1 VRALRIVREL
11 MRRQPLFVSVVA
23 PLLALTSLLDAV
35 PLIGFAPIIDLLI
48 HPDLSQASPAT
59 LHITAW
65 IARAGLP
72 ATLPVVATLFVSLL
86 IVKSL
91 VATATQLVV
100 TKVNFSL
107 TKASMTRILS
117 SFLGAGWPFFVRNDC
132 GTLGNTLMRET
143 EKITI
148 AFESTAVILAN
159 SLRLAAYLVI
169 ALLLSWKL
177 TVLTLGLLGLAL
189 LPFFLLGR
197 LAYGI
202 GATHTRMANE
212 FQGSVIETLSAA
224 KLILG
229 FGNQEK
235 SLRKISDSL
244 GPYLKSSVQWV
255 MVRAVSPLAFEP
267 LGFMM
272 ALTILYVGLMRFQ
285 IPLSSLFILLYILK
299 TSSGLAMNVMNEK
312 NRLENVAPAL
322 EQIDRLESEALRM
335 VQPTGLR
342 RFELLEREVLFE
354 GVRFSYPDREETL
367 KGVTVAIPKGRMT
380 ALVGRSGSGKT
391 TFIDLLLG
399 FYQPQAG
406 RITVDGVPL
415 GELDILS
422 WRQRIGFVPQ
432 DPFLFRASIRENL
445 LWANSEATPKEIEQ
459 ARAAANATEF
469 ISQLPEGLDTVV
481 GDRGVRLSGGQRQ
494 RIALART
501 LLRKPELLI
510 LDEATSALDSHSEL
524 MIRESVE
531 RLSKSV
537 TVVAIAHRLSTIKS
551 ADRIYVLDKG
561 SVVESGSFEQLMSI
575 NGGEFL
581 KAAELQGLKPPPYG
595 ERKGEHS

>member
-1 VRALRIVREL
+1 MRALRIVREL
-11 MRRQPLFVSVVA
+11 MRRQPRFLSVVA
-23 PLLALTSLLDAV
+23 PLLLLTSLLDAV

-48 HPDLSQASPAT
+48 HPDLSQASSAT
-59 LHITAW
+59 LAITG
-65 IARAGLP
+65 RMAGLGLP
-72 ATLPVVATLFVSLL
+72 VTLPAVASLFVALL

-91 VATATQLVV
+91 VAVGVQFVV
-100 TKVNFSL
+100 TRVNFNL
-107 TKASMTRILS
+107 TKASMTRILGR
-117 SFLGAGWPFFVRNDC
+117 FMGAGWPFFTLNDC
-132 GTLGNTLMRET
+132 GTLGNTLIRET

-159 SLRLAAYLVI
+159 TLRLAAYLTV
-169 ALLLSWKL
+169 ALLLSWQL
-177 TVLTLGLLGLAL
+177 TILTLALLAVAL
-189 LPFFLLGR
+189 LPFFMLGR
-197 LAYGI
+197 LSYGI
-202 GATHTRMANE
+202 GARHTAMANE
-212 FQGSVIETLSAA
+212 FQGSVVEALSAA

-235 SLRKISDSL
+235 TLRKIEGSL
-244 GPYLKSSVQWV
+244 GPFLKSSVQWV

-272 ALTILYVGLMRFQ
+272 ALTILYAGHARLH
-285 IPLSSLFILLYILK
+285 IPLSSLFILLYVLK
-299 TSSGLAMNVMNEK
+299 TSSSLAMTIMNEK

-335 VQPTGLR
+335 IQPTGTR
-342 RFELLEREVLFE
+342 RFERLKCEIAFE
-354 GVRFSYPDREETL
+354 GVRFSYPDHGETL
-367 KGVTVAIPKGRMT
+367 KGVDVKIPKGRMT

-406 RITVDGVPL
+406 QIAVDGAPL
-415 GELDILS
+415 SELDILS
-422 WRQRIGFVPQ
+422 WRRRIGFVPQ

-445 LWANSEATPKEIEQ
+445 LWANSEANAEDIKQ
-459 ARAAANATEF
+459 ACDAANATEF
-469 ISQLPEGLDTVV
+469 IELLPEGLDTVV

-494 RIALART
+494 RVALART

-524 MIRESVE
+524 LIQNSVE
-531 RLSKSV
+531 LLSKSV
-537 TVVAIAHRLSTIKS
+537 TVVAIAHRLSTIKM

-561 SVVESGSFEQLMSI
+561 AVVESGSFDELMRVS
-575 NGGEFL
+575 GGEFL
-581 KAAELQGLKPPPYG
+581 KAAELQGLKPPT
-595 ERKGEHS
+595 

>member
-1 VRALRIVREL
+1 MRALRIVREL
-11 MRRQPLFVSVVA
+11 LRRQPRFLSVVA
-23 PLLALTSLLDAV
+23 PLLLLTSLLDAV

-59 LHITAW
+59 LKIIAAIT
-65 IARAGLP
+65 RAGLP
-72 ATLPVVATLFVSLL
+72 PTLPVVATLFVSLL
-86 IVKSL
+86 VFKSL
-91 VATATQLVV
+91 VAVATQFVV
-100 TKVNFSL
+100 TRVNFSL
-107 TKASMTRILS
+107 TKASMTRILGG
-117 SFLGAGWPFFVRNDC
+117 FMGAGWPFFTRNDC

-159 SLRLAAYLVI
+159 SLRLAAFLVV
-169 ALLLSWKL
+169 ALLLSWQL
-177 TVLTLGLLGLAL
+177 TILTMGLLALAL

-202 GATHTRMANE
+202 GARHTSMANE

-229 FGNQEK
+229 FGNQDK
-235 SLRKISDSL
+235 SLSKIEESL
-244 GPYLKSSVQWV
+244 GPYLKSAVQWV

-272 ALTILYVGLMRFQ
+272 ALTILYVGVTFLQ

-299 TSSGLAMNVMNEK
+299 TSSGLAMTVMNEK

-322 EQIDRLESEALRM
+322 EQIDRLEREALELR
-335 VQPTGLR
+335 QPTGAR
-342 RFELLEREVLFE
+342 RFERLEREISFE
-354 GVRFSYPDREETL
+354 GVRFSYQGHEETL
-367 KGVTVAIPKGRMT
+367 KGVSVTIPKGRMT

-399 FYQPQAG
+399 FYQPQGG
-406 RITVDGVPL
+406 RISVDGVPL

-422 WRQRIGFVPQ
+422 WRRRIGFVPQ

-445 LWANSEATPKEIEQ
+445 LWANADATADDIRQ
-459 ARAAANATEF
+459 ACAAANATEF
-469 ISQLPEGLDTVV
+469 IEQLPEELDTVV

-494 RIALART
+494 RVALART

-524 MIRESVE
+524 LIQKSVE
-531 RLSKSV
+531 QLSKSV
-537 TVVAIAHRLSTIKS
+537 TVVAIAHRLSTIKR

-561 SVVESGSFEQLMSI
+561 AVAESGSFDELMRVTD
-575 NGGEFL
+575 GEFL
-581 KAAELQGLKPPPYG
+581 KAAELQGLKPPA
-595 ERKGEHS
+595 

>member
-1 VRALRIVREL
+1 MRSLRIIRDL
-11 MRRQPLFVSVVA
+11 LRRQPLFVSVVA
-23 PLLALTSLLDAV
+23 PMLALTSLLDAA
-35 PLIGFAPIIDLLI
+35 PLIGFAPIIDLLV
-48 HPDLSQASPAT
+48 HPHRSQASPAT

-72 ATLPVVATLFVSLL
+72 TTLPVVTALFISLL

-91 VATATQLVV
+91 VATATQFVV
-100 TKVNFSL
+100 TRVNFSL
-107 TKASMTRILS
+107 TKSSMTRILRN
-117 SFLGAGWPFFVRNDC
+117 FLGAGWPFFVRNDC
-132 GTLGNTLMRET
+132 GILGNTLMRET

-159 SLRLAAYLVI
+159 AMRMTAYLII

-177 TVLTLGLLGLAL
+177 TLLTLGLLGLAL
-189 LPFFLLGR
+189 LPFYLLGR

-202 GATHTRMANE
+202 GAMHTRAANE
-212 FQGSVIETLSAA
+212 FQGSVVETLSAA

-229 FGNQEK
+229 FANQEK
-235 SLRKISDSL
+235 SLSKIGESL
-244 GPYLKSSVQWV
+244 DPYLKGAVQFV
-255 MVRAVSPLAFEP
+255 MVRAISPLAFEP

-272 ALTILYVGLMRFQ
+272 ALAILSVGLTRFH
-285 IPLSSLFILLYILK
+285 IPISSLFILLYILK
-299 TSSGLAMNVMNEK
+299 TGSGLAMNVMNEK

-322 EQIDRLESEALRM
+322 EQIDRLEGEALRM

-342 RFELLEREVLFE
+342 RFERLEREILFE
-354 GVRFSYPDREETL
+354 GVCFSYPDHEATL
-367 KGVTVAIPKGRMT
+367 KGVSVAIPKGRMT

-422 WRQRIGFVPQ
+422 WRRRLGFVPQ

-445 LWANSEATPKEIEQ
+445 LWANANAAPEEIEQ
-459 ARAAANATEF
+459 ACAAANASEF
-469 ISQLPEGLDTVV
+469 IIQLPNGLDTVV

-524 MIRESVE
+524 MIQESIE

-537 TVVAIAHRLSTIKS
+537 TVVAIAHRLSTIKM

-561 SVVESGSFEQLMSI
+561 SVIESGSFEHLMNI
-575 NGGEFL
+575 NEGEFL
-581 KAAELQGLKPPPYG
+581 KAAELQGLKPPA
-595 ERKGEHS
+595 

>member
-1 VRALRIVREL
+1 MRAIRVIRDLL
-11 MRRQPLFVSVVA
+11 RRQPLFVSVAA
-23 PLLALTSLLDAV
+23 PLLALTSLLDAA
-35 PLIGFAPIIDLLI
+35 PLIGFAPIIDLLV
-48 HPDLSQASPAT
+48 HPDLSQTSPAT
-59 LHITAW
+59 RHITAW
-65 IARAGLP
+65 ITRAGLP
-72 ATLPVVATLFVSLL
+72 ANLPVVAALFVSLL
-86 IVKSL
+86 IAKSL
-91 VATATQLVV
+91 VAAATQFIV
-100 TKVNFSL
+100 TRINFRL
-107 TKASMTRILS
+107 TQGSMTRILR

-148 AFESTAVILAN
+148 AFESAAAILAGVM
-159 SLRLAAYLVI
+159 RMAAYLVI

-177 TVLTLGLLGLAL
+177 TLLTLGLLGLAL
-189 LPFFLLGR
+189 LPFHLLGR
-197 LAYGI
+197 LAYKI
-202 GATHTRMANE
+202 GTMHTRAANE

-235 SLRKISDSL
+235 SLNKIGESL
-244 GPYLKSSVQWV
+244 GPYLKGAIQFV

-272 ALTILYVGLMRFQ
+272 ALAILYAGLTRFQ

-299 TSSGLAMNVMNEK
+299 SGSGLAMTVMNEK

-335 VQPTGLR
+335 AQPTGLR
-342 RFELLEREVLFE
+342 RFERLEREILFE
-354 GVRFSYPDREETL
+354 GVRFSYPDHEATL
-367 KGVTVAIPKGRMT
+367 KDVTLAIPKGRMT

-415 GELDILS
+415 GEFDILS
-422 WRQRIGFVPQ
+422 WRRRLGFVPQ

-445 LWANSEATPKEIEQ
+445 LWANANAAPEEIEQ
-459 ARAAANATEF
+459 ACAAANASEF
-469 ISQLPEGLDTVV
+469 IAQLPNGLDTVV

-494 RIALART
+494 RIALARA

-510 LDEATSALDSHSEL
+510 LDEATSALDGHSEL
-524 MIRESVE
+524 LIQKSVE
-531 RLSKSV
+531 LLSKSV
-537 TVVAIAHRLSTIKS
+537 TVVAIAHRLSTIKR
-551 ADRIYVLDKG
+551 ADRIHVLDQG
-561 SVVESGSFEQLMSI
+561 RVVESGSFERLMSI
-575 NGGEFL
+575 SGGEFL
-581 KAAELQGLKPPPYG
+581 KAAELQGLKPPA
-595 ERKGEHS
+595 

>member
-1 VRALRIVREL
+1 MRALRIVREL
-11 MRRQPLFVSVVA
+11 MRRQPRFLSVVA
-23 PLLALTSLLDAV
+23 PLLVLTSVLDAV

-59 LHITAW
+59 LKIAAA
-65 IARAGLP
+65 IARVGFP
-72 ATLPVVATLFVSLL
+72 PTMPVVASLFVSLL
-86 IVKSL
+86 VLKSL
-91 VATATQLVV
+91 VAVGTQLIV
-100 TKVNFSL
+100 TRVNFSL

-117 SFLGAGWPFFVRNDC
+117 RFMGAGWPFFTSNDC

-159 SLRLAAYLVI
+159 TLRLAAYLVV
-169 ALLLSWKL
+169 ALILSWKL
-177 TVLTLGLLGLAL
+177 TILTLGLLAVAL

-197 LAYGI
+197 LSYGI
-202 GATHTRMANE
+202 GAAHTKTANE
-212 FQGSVIETLSAA
+212 FQGSVVETLSAA

-235 SLRKISDSL
+235 ALRKIEESL
-244 GPYLKSSVQWV
+244 GPYLKSAVQWV

-272 ALTILYVGLMRFQ
+272 ALTILYVGHARFQ

-299 TSSGLAMNVMNEK
+299 TSSGLAMTVINEK

-322 EQIDRLESEALRM
+322 EQIDRLENDALRM
-335 VQPTGLR
+335 VQPTGTR
-342 RFELLEREVLFE
+342 RFEQLEREISFKD
-354 GVRFSYPDREETL
+354 VRFSYPDHGETL
-367 KGVTVAIPKGRMT
+367 KGVSVAIPKGRMT

-406 RITVDGVPL
+406 RIAVDGVPL
-415 GELDILS
+415 SELDILS
-422 WRQRIGFVPQ
+422 WRKRIGFVPQ

-445 LWANSEATPKEIEQ
+445 LWANADASPKDIEEAC
-459 ARAAANATEF
+459 AAANATEF
-469 ISQLPEGLDTVV
+469 IDQLPERLDTVV
-481 GDRGVRLSGGQRQ
+481 GDRGVRLSSGQRQ
-494 RIALART
+494 RVALART

-524 MIRESVE
+524 LIQKSVE
-531 RLSKSV
+531 LLSRSV
-537 TVVAIAHRLSTIKS
+537 TVVAIAHRLSTIKM

-561 SVVESGSFEQLMSI
+561 SVVESGSFTHLMSI
-575 NGGEFL
+575 SGGEFL
-581 KAAELQGLKPPPYG
+581 KAAELQGLKPPV
-595 ERKGEHS
+595 